1 MENLT
6 FGNAVRAG
14 KESEVIRL
22 LSENSLDLLV
32 SEVSFDIILDIDTRL
47 TPPIVRRHSTI
58 HRMQSE
64 VNSSNTAA
72 KSQHGFMTVTPFHL
86 GLLAQRRHI
95 INIMLEKVLEEND
108 PQAQFQWMKKILEC
122 KTTLQ
127 IPDDAVPCDKGT
139 LSLDGMNAFH
149 VAARYDPKALKD
161 ILELINDKQWMENLG
176 YLLEQKDS
184 KLQQT
189 PLHIAAKNA
198 TPEVAR

>member
-1 MENLT
+1 MQYTKTRISVNFPVT
-6 FGNAVRAG
+6 PG
-14 KESEVIRL
+14 
-22 LSENSLDLLV
+22 V
-32 SEVSFDIILDIDTRL
+32 S
-47 TPPIVRRHSTI
+47 
-58 HRMQSE
+58 SE

-161 ILELINDKQWMENLG
+161 ILELINDKQWMENYG
-176 YLLEQKDS
+176 
-184 KLQQT
+184 
-189 PLHIAAKNA
+189 P
-198 TPEVAR
+198 